1 MRAASFGT
9 GRALIG
15 IFPSVSA
22 GEKAGPWR
30 RFFDDRPA
38 SIALMLIL
46 LVAGISVL
54 APLFTPYG
62 ANGIDLRNISSAP
75 TPEHVLG
82 TDELGRDLFTRLLYG
97 GRFSLLVSFLSVL
110 TGAAIGIALGSLA
123 GYFRGAVDMA
133 VACLIDLFLSI
144 PVFLVLLVAA
154 SAARGSFWV
163 IPMVIGATS
172 WMETARLV
180 RARLMQLEGEEYV
193 DAARSLG
200 VDNAGIVIRH
210 LLPQALLPVTVSAT
224 VGFANAM
231 LMESSLSFLGFG
243 IQPPMPTW
251 GNMLSNAQALLR
263 SSPVAAFAPGLMI
276 FMICLSFNL
285 VGNGIKRALAPREQ

>member
-1 MRAASFGT
+1 MRAASIDT
-9 GRALIG
+9 GRPMDGTLL
-15 IFPSVSA
+15 PA
-22 GEKAGPWR
+22 GGRKINGPWS
-30 RFFDDRPA
+30 RFFDHRPS
-38 SIALMLIL
+38 SIALMLIV
-46 LVAGISVL
+46 LVAVISAL
-54 APLFTPYG
+54 APLFTPFG
-62 ANGIDLRNISSAP
+62 PNDIDLLNISSSP
-75 TPEHVLG
+75 SPEHVLG

-97 GRFSLLVSFLSVL
+97 GRFSLLVSFLSVV
-110 TGAAIGIALGSLA
+110 TGVALGIALGSLA
-123 GYFRGAVDMA
+123 GYFRGATDNIITCM
-133 VACLIDLFLSI
+133 IDLFLSI

-154 SAARGSFWV
+154 SAGRGSFWV
-163 IPMVIGATS
+163 IPLVIGGTS

-180 RARLMQLEGEEYV
+180 RSRLMQLGGEEYV

-200 VDNAGIVIRH
+200 VDHAGIVIRH

-251 GNMLSNAQALLR
+251 GNMLSNAQAFLR
-263 SSPVAAFAPGLMI
+263 SSPLAAFTPGLMI

-285 VGNGIKRALAPREQ
+285 VGTGIKRALAPRDE